1 MILKN
6 HMILNFA
13 DQQIEKEYQHKIY
26 TPILSQCT
34 HVDYHDIP
42 IPTEDDMKRVT
53 GNIYY
58 ESCDNV
64 YTKNIN
70 FMPPT
75 QFKKKFTKCVFRGSA
90 TGCGITT
97 DTNMRLKAAL
107 LSYEWKIH
115 LN

>member
-1 MILKN
+1 
-6 HMILNFA
+6 
-13 DQQIEKEYQHKIY
+13 
-26 TPILSQCT
+26 
-34 HVDYHDIP
+34 
-42 IPTEDDMKRVT
+42 MKRVT
-53 GNIYY
+53 GNIYH

-75 QFKKKFTKCVFRGSA
+75 QFKKKLTKCVFRGSA

-107 LSYEWKIH
+107 LSYEWEKSSELLIQMEKMYLM
-115 LN
+115 LNLLVLIKNLKCIMVH